1 MSKIAFH
8 FFAAQKKIMRN
19 HQEIIFALCK
29 NRKNFKDFTYS
40 VKLWDNDFIRC
51 QALLTKR
58 KFDTRFLRNSGLLSN
73 LAKLWGQNPQ
83 WITYSRFVCYHSAQW
98 NIFSSFMRK
107 KRMHFCR
114 EKGGIAHCGERRKG
128 KMIEHAMRQTLTGRI
143 ANRIIISTTY
153 T

>member
-83 WITYSRFVCYHSAQW
+83 WITYSRFVCYHSVHSETYFLVLW
-98 NIFSSFMRK
+98 ERKECIFAEKKAELRTVESVGKERWLNTQCDKLWQAELQTESS
-107 KRMHFCR
+107 
-114 EKGGIAHCGERRKG
+114 
-128 KMIEHAMRQTLTGRI
+128 
-143 ANRIIISTTY
+143 
-153 T
+153 